1 MAKIYEQLPVINQ
14 TTAVKNFFESTVEQL
29 FAEANSEIIS
39 GFIGKKT
46 STDHNVDVAF
56 LEEPSIDRTFYSLS
70 PVVNTLSLTSG
81 DSENFIFFDDR
92 TMKF

>member
-1 MAKIYEQLPVINQ
+1 MAKIYEQLPVVNQ

-46 STDHNVDVAF
+46 GAEHNVDIAF
-56 LEEPSIDRTFYSLS
+56 L
-70 PVVNTLSLTSG
+70 
-81 DSENFIFFDDR
+81 
-92 TMKF
+92 